1 MVASCERSASENWQ
15 LRPIGLG
22 YEDIDCLTSRETRFA
37 RVFVCMR
44 AQIVPRGFYFAMS
57 AGGGSTTR
65 SRRTAGSNLFLKP
78 VREGVFVSNCGVA
91 IV

>member
-1 MVASCERSASENWQ
+1 MRA
-15 LRPIGLG
+15 GL
-22 YEDIDCLTSRETRFA
+22 CVHA
-37 RVFVCMR
+37 R

-78 VREGVFVSNCGVA
+78 VREGVFVSSCGVA